1 LSNISIVSISVGL
14 PAAVNNPV
22 PASHRISTI
31 PCNLTLLRRRQQ
43 QTQWS
48 WAMI

>member
-1 LSNISIVSISVGL
+1 LSNISIVAISVGL
-14 PAAVNNPV
+14 PVGVNNP
-22 PASHRISTI
+22 SRISTI

-48 WAMI
+48 WALQ